1 MSALEVHDNGGGSVT
16 LVWPAY
22 AIPAA
27 TSWDVYL
34 NNVLQ
39 GNTAARTWTFT
50 GLQFASYNSASGV
63 RTAALTY
70 YAKVVPVSAGSEKAY
85 AIDATFTPG
94 PTSVQLATRMRRP
107 FPFPNTGAPDGAV

>member
-1 MSALEVHDNGGGSVT
+1 MSALEVHDNGNGSVT

-39 GNTAARTWTFT
+39 GSTAARTWTFT
-50 GLQFASYNSASGV
+50 GLQFASYNAASQV
-63 RTAALTY
+63 ITPALSY
-70 YAKVVPVSAGSEKAY
+70 YAKVVPVAAGVEKAF

-94 PTSVQLATRMRRP
+94 PTSVQLSTQMRRP